1 MKTTY
6 PYYVAVKVDA
16 GQLVKVYRDKKFKSY
31 IECFETL
38 DNWFTVHQNSF
49 CNGQFAIIE
58 YTSQYDGKIVTIIT
72 EAEETHLL
80 TPIKFK

>member
-31 IECFETL
+31 SECYEAL
-38 DNWFTVHQNSF
+38 NNWSTFHQNTF
-49 CNGQFAIIE
+49 CNGQFAIVE
-58 YTSQYDGKIVTIIT
+58 YTDYMNGKIVTIFT
-72 EAEETHLL
+72 EAVETRLL
-80 TPIKFK
+80 TPMNF

>member
-1 MKTTY
+1 METSY
-6 PYYVAVKVDA
+6 PYSVAVKVDA

-31 IECFETL
+31 SECFETL
-38 DNWFTVHQNSF
+38 DYWFTLHQNSF

-72 EAEETHLL
+72 EAEETHVL
-80 TPIKFK
+80 TPIKF

>member
-1 MKTTY
+1 MKTEY

-31 IECFETL
+31 SKCFETL
-38 DNWFTVHQNSF
+38 DYWFTLHQNSF

-72 EAEETHLL
+72 EAVETHLL
-80 TPIKFK
+80 TPIKF